1 MKSYKETK
9 EAIKELVIAHGVYGI
24 YNYMLNELNAQGHS
38 TTNLQNAISYF
49 QYSPKAAK
57 YRKEG

>member
-9 EAIKELVIAHGVYGI
+9 AEIKKLVIQFGISGI
-24 YNYMLNELNAQGHS
+24 YNYHLNALVDQGHNI
-38 TTNLQNAISYF
+38 TNLQNAINYF

-57 YRKEG
+57 YR